1 MGHKVARGRPNYFG
15 GGAVQFVL
23 GGKVGQGTKN
33 ATRGGV
39 SKKILYLTTP
49 VHKERK

>member
-23 GGKVGQGTKN
+23 GGKVGQGTK
-33 ATRGGV
+33 TLLGEG
-39 SKKILYLTTP
+39 
-49 VHKERK
+49 